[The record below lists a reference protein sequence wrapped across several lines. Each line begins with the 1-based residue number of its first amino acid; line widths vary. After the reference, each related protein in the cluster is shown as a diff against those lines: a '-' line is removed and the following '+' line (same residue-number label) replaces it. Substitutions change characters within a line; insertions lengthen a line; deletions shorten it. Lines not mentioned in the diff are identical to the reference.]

1 MFRSLRQ
8 NKGQG
13 FAVQY
18 AITFFFVV
26 GVLTGMTVYFKR
38 TIQGR
43 IRDATLYSLMTV
55 DNVYNGRMY
64 TQYEPYYTNTTYYR
78 LTDVAEVKTWTGTF
92 NTSIDVFSD
101 AGSES
106 RSAMSGVSNQAS
118 PRMGD

>member
-26 GVLTGMTVYFKR
+26 GVVTAMTVYFKR

-55 DNVYNGRMY
+55 DNAHNGRMY
-64 TQYEPYYTNTTYYR
+64 TQYEPYYTNTSYYR
-78 LTDVAEVKTWTGTF
+78 VTDDEQVRTWTGTF
-92 NTSIDVFSD
+92 NTSIDIFSD
-101 AGSES
+101 TGSVT
-106 RSAMSGVSNQAS
+106 RTVMSGISNQAS